1 MLPNWQAGL
10 GRSLYLLHL
19 WVGLDEAPHDLRV
32 GHEALGERAVH
43 DLPQHVGVAEHL
55 ALHPLLHLHE
65 VGRSHAQVGHPGEA
79 AHRTHAERGLE
90 KEQDSGID

>member
-90 KEQDSGID
+90 KEQD